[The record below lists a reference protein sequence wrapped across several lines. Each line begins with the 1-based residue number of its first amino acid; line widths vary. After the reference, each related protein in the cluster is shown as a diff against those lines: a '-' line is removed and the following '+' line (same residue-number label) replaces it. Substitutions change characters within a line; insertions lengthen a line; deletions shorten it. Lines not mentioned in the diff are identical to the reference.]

1 MNYILIAL
9 SVALAIALFY
19 VKYLVSE
26 NTILKENEKVII
38 EAYENSIE
46 QIEKKAKFEKEVII
60 QKEPVVKASERVKV
74 ETKKRGEINENNTN
88 SEKVVVQKELLC
100 FDLQDVSIS
109 EDVKIRVYPYD
120 VELFNARNEELK
132 SAIEFY
138 KNQNRLYRLECEKWQ
153 EDFLEC
159 FYNLW

>member
-9 SVALAIALFY
+9 SAALTIALFY

-60 QKEPVVKASERVKV
+60 KKEPVVKASERVKI
-74 ETKKRGEINENNTN
+74 ENQKRGTIENNSSN
-88 SEKVVVQKELLC
+88 
-100 FDLQDVSIS
+100 
-109 EDVKIRVYPYD
+109 
-120 VELFNARNEELK
+120 
-132 SAIEFY
+132 
-138 KNQNRLYRLECEKWQ
+138 
-153 EDFLEC
+153 DFIVTS
-159 FYNLW
+159 F

>member
-19 VKYLVSE
+19 VKYLVGE

-60 QKEPVVKASERVKV
+60 QKEPVVKASEKVKI
-74 ETKKRGEINENNTN
+74 ENKKRGTIENN
-88 SEKVVVQKELLC
+88 
-100 FDLQDVSIS
+100 IS
-109 EDVKIRVYPYD
+109 D
-120 VELFNARNEELK
+120 
-132 SAIEFY
+132 
-138 KNQNRLYRLECEKWQ
+138 
-153 EDFLEC
+153 DFVITS
-159 FYNLW
+159 F

>member
-46 QIEKKAKFEKEVII
+46 QIEKKAKFEKEILT
-60 QKEPVVKASERVKV
+60 QKEPVVKASEKVKI
-74 ETKKRGEINENNTN
+74 ENKKRGTIENN
-88 SEKVVVQKELLC
+88 
-100 FDLQDVSIS
+100 IS
-109 EDVKIRVYPYD
+109 D
-120 VELFNARNEELK
+120 
-132 SAIEFY
+132 
-138 KNQNRLYRLECEKWQ
+138 
-153 EDFLEC
+153 DFVITS
-159 FYNLW
+159 F